1 MTSPQIHLTQN
12 ELDEALMG
20 IASEGR
26 MAHLKDCVACN
37 AHLAEFKSTLSVFN
51 QAASAWSEAKSNALT
66 RDLNQHRT
74 PFRITAHAAWCC
86 ASILVL
92 AAAATFGLGLH
103 ERSTQI
109 TPAQA
114 ETASSEASSQ
124 REIASDDAMLRQI
137 DSAIDTAEPSPEELY
152 GIQSTSTVPY
162 QNFNRTQV
170 KD

>member
-1 MTSPQIHLTQN
+1 MTSPQIHLTQS
-12 ELDEALMG
+12 ELDEALLGM
-20 IASEGR
+20 APQDC

-37 AHLAEFKSTLSVFN
+37 AHLAEFKSTLTSFN

-66 RDLNQHRT
+66 RDLNQHCT
-74 PFRITAHAAWCC
+74 PFRITARAAWSC

-92 AAAATFGLGLH
+92 AAAATLGFGLH

-137 DSAIDTAEPSPEELY
+137 DSAIDTAEPSPEDLY
-152 GIQSTSTVPY
+152 GIQSASTAPH